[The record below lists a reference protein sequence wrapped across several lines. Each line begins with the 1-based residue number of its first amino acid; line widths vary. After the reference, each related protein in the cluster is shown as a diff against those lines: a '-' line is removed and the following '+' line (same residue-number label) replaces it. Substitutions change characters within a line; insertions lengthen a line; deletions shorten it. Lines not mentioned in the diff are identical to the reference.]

1 MADFSFKLEG
11 VADLEKALDSEKK
24 IKAADMAVKK
34 NAAKMQQDAMREV
47 PVKTG
52 YLKASIGA
60 GMTVSHMYAKLEPF
74 AHYAA
79 YVELGTRFMD
89 AHPYLRPAWL
99 NASQQLV
106 DDLHRIIGGG

>member
-34 NAAKMQQDAMREV
+34 NAAKMQRDAMYAV
-47 PVKTG
+47 KVKTG
-52 YLKASIGA
+52 YLKATIGA
-60 GMTVSHMYAKLEPF
+60 GLKIEHMKATLEPF

-79 YVELGTRFMD
+79 YVELGTRFMN
-89 AHPYLRPAWL
+89 AQPYLRPAWL
-99 NASQQLV
+99 NASQQRV
-106 DDLHRIIGGG
+106 DDLHRIVGS